1 MIGTSTCFS
10 PGQSCSNEH
19 IKPETTEDP
28 AARCTPA
35 SSGPETLHGNRPIF
49 LPFLPQECALP
60 HAWSVK
66 AVRFAPVNANY
77 AALTA
82 RPAKRGG
89 PPRRAFASFE
99 NEKMYSVKEVSYLT
113 GWSCDTIRR
122 LIYRGHLKAV
132 ILPIRGERRKREYRS
147 ARIPSGEVIAFL
159 KRNTK

>member
-1 MIGTSTCFS
+1 MSTYFGRS
-10 PGQSCSNEH
+10 KMG
-19 IKPETTEDP
+19 
-28 AARCTPA
+28 
-35 SSGPETLHGNRPIF
+35 
-49 LPFLPQECALP
+49 
-60 HAWSVK
+60 
-66 AVRFAPVNANY
+66 
-77 AALTA
+77 
-82 RPAKRGG
+82 
-89 PPRRAFASFE
+89 SFE